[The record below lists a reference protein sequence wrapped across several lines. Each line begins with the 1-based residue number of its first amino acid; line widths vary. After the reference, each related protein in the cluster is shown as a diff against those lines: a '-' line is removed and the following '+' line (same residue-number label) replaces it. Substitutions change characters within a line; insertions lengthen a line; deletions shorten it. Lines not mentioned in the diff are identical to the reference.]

1 MLPFLLVLLTQTP
14 SPEPLTLE
22 QAEQLALKQ
31 SPDLA
36 SSAAAIE
43 GALADQRSQRGNLLP
58 RLHVDGQLQYWGSPY
73 AISFLSAIPT
83 SSLPPSLA
91 QIFSNIPST
100 TVRDSTTSTLTFTL
114 SQPLTQLWGLF
125 RQLDAQ
131 ELAHAAA
138 MAHLDA
144 NGRDLIFQVRQS
156 YFRLLQAAGNAGIAQ
171 DSVEQ
176 LASHVEVAKQQFAA
190 GTLVKA
196 DLLRS
201 QVQLGQARQDLVK
214 AKAAAV
220 EAQAALDELVGQ
232 PAEAPVQ
239 PVDPFG
245 DAIPVAPADGIQE
258 LTEQALRSR
267 PDLRELQL
275 RRDQA
280 EKSVTVAWS
289 QLVPGISAVGSYQH
303 STGQLFLQ
311 TDSVFVGGTLSWDIW
326 DWGNKYYEVKS
337 ARSKVDQAE
346 QALRS
351 AELKL
356 RTQVQTALQETLADR
371 DALAVAAEVVDQA
384 QESFRLETERYK
396 AQTATAT
403 DLLDAQAALSQA
415 KFRLSNARYDYL
427 IEVAQLED
435 LVGRPLLG
443 R

>member
-1 MLPFLLVLLTQTP
+1 MLPLVLLLLAQTP
-14 SPEPLTLE
+14 GSGPLTLE
-22 QAEQLALKQ
+22 QAETLALKQ

-36 SSAAAIE
+36 GASAAIE
-43 GALADQRSQRGNLLP
+43 GALADQHSQRGNLLP

-73 AISFLSAIPT
+73 SVSFVPPGFAQLLPAGVTIPPEV
-83 SSLPPSLA
+83 L
-91 QIFSNIPST
+91 
-100 TVRDSTTSTLTFTL
+100 RDSLTTTLTFTL

-131 ELAHAAA
+131 QLAHEAA

-156 YFRLLQAAGNAGIAQ
+156 YFRYLQAAGNAGIAK

-176 LASHVEVAKQQFAA
+176 LASHVEVARQQFVA

-214 AKAAAV
+214 AKAVVV
-220 EAQAALDELVGQ
+220 EAQATLNELIGQAADTALS
-232 PAEAPVQ
+232 

-245 DAIPVAPADGIQE
+245 DALPAPPQESIQA
-258 LTEQALRSR
+258 LTEQALQSR

-275 RRDQA
+275 RRAQA
-280 EKSVTVAWS
+280 EKLVTVAWS
-289 QLVPGISAVGSYQH
+289 QLVPGVSAVGQYQH
-303 STGQLFLQ
+303 ATGQLFLPADQ
-311 TDSVFVGGTLSWDIW
+311 AFVGGTLSWDIW
-326 DWGNKYYEVKS
+326 DWGNKYYEAKS
-337 ARSKVDQAE
+337 AKAKVE
-346 QALRS
+346 QSEQTLRS

-356 RTQVQTALQETLADR
+356 GTQVQSALQETVADR
-371 DALAVAAEVVDQA
+371 DALAVAGEVVDQA

-396 AQTATAT
+396 AQSATAT

-415 KFRLSNARYDYL
+415 KLRLSNARFDYL

>member
-1 MLPFLLVLLTQTP
+1 LLPLALLLLAQTP
-14 SPEPLTLE
+14 SSVPLTLE
-22 QAEQLALKQ
+22 QAEELALKQ

-36 SSAAAIE
+36 SSVAAIE

-58 RLHVDGQLQYWGSPY
+58 RLHVDGQLQYWGTPY
-73 AISFLSAIPT
+73 SISFLSD
-83 SSLPPSLA
+83 LPPAFTQFL
-91 QIFSNIPST
+91 QGQTIPPT
-100 TVRDSTTSTLTFTL
+100 VVRDSVTSTLTFTL
-114 SQPLTQLWGLF
+114 SQPLTQLWGLV

-131 ELAHAAA
+131 ELAHEAA

-156 YFRLLQAAGNAGIAQ
+156 YFKLLEAVGNAGIAG

-176 LASHVEVAKQQFAA
+176 LTSHVAVAKQQFAA

-201 QVQLGQARQDLVK
+201 QVQLGQARQDFVK
-214 AKAAAV
+214 AKAAV
-220 EAQAALDELVGQ
+220 LEAQAALNELTAQ
-232 PAEAPVQ
+232 AAETAVS

-245 DAIPVAPADGIQE
+245 DAIPPAPQE
-258 LTEQALRSR
+258 TVEVLTEQALQSR

-275 RRDQA
+275 RRAQA
-280 EKSVTVAWS
+280 QKQVAVAWS
-289 QLVPGISAVGSYQH
+289 QLVPGVSVVGQYQH
-303 STGQLFLQ
+303 ATGRLFLAADQ
-311 TDSVFVGGTLSWDIW
+311 AFVGGTLSWDIW
-326 DWGNKYYEVKS
+326 DWGNKYYVAKS
-337 ARSKVDQAE
+337 ARAKVDQSE

-356 RTQVQTALQETLADR
+356 RTQVQTALQEMIADR
-371 DALAVAAEVVDQA
+371 DALAVAADVVDQA

-396 AQTATAT
+396 AQSATAT

-415 KFRLSNARYDYL
+415 KLRLSNARYDYL